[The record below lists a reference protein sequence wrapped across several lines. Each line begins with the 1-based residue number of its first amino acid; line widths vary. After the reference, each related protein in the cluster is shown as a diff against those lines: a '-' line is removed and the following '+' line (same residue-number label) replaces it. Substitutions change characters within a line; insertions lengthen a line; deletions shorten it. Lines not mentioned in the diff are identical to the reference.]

1 MSEAIDKADNHGTGA
16 SEGTGTAAARFID
29 RAADRLARLNRIVY
43 RVEEACLVAA
53 MSVMLVCMT
62 LVILSRYIRP
72 LSLGFLSDLA
82 VGLIPWV
89 GLLGAAAAL
98 YRGRHIGMTLV
109 RDRIPATTRRVVTA
123 GSQCLIIAFLAI
135 LVWAGG
141 ELVARQLASGVTT
154 SAMEFPRYLITLA
167 LPVGAALGIV
177 HMALFLLTGPVL
189 NRAAGVADD
198 AGPAERGA

>member
-1 MSEAIDKADNHGTGA
+1 MSEAIDKADRHGTGA
-16 SEGTGTAAARFID
+16 TDSTGAAARFLD
-29 RAADRLARLNRIVY
+29 RVADRLTRLNRIVY

-53 MSVMLVCMT
+53 MTVMLGCMT

-98 YRGRHIGMTLV
+98 YRGRHIGMTLI
-109 RDRIPATTRRVVTA
+109 RDRIPATARRVVTA
-123 GSQCLIIAFLAI
+123 ASHCLIIAFLAI

-141 ELVARQLASGVTT
+141 ELVGRQMASGVTT

-189 NRAAGVADD
+189 NRRAGTADETRVAQ
-198 AGPAERGA
+198 RGM